1 MSAFLVDTD
10 VLIDVSKGNINA
22 VNFLAGLR
30 GTIFI
35 SRISAME
42 LIVGARDKR
51 DQLAI
56 ENFIAHYTVR
66 ELDRSIGISAY
77 NLLIQYTLS
86 QGLTIM
92 DALIAATAIEQDLT
106 LVSKNEKHFRQ
117 IQHLE
122 FLRARY

>member
-22 VNFLAGLR
+22 VNFLASLM

-56 ENFIAHYTVR
+56 ENFIAHYTIR
-66 ELDRSIGISAY
+66 ELDLSIGISAY
-77 NLLIQYTLS
+77 NLLTQYTLS

-117 IQHLE
+117 IQHLG

>member
-22 VNFLAGLR
+22 VNFFANLM

-66 ELDRSIGISAY
+66 ELDLSIGISAY
-77 NLLIQYTLS
+77 NLLTQYTLS

-106 LVSKNEKHFRQ
+106 LVSPTNS
-117 IQHLE
+117 
-122 FLRARY
+122 